1 MTATKEQPFVNSLGM
16 KFVPVPITGGRSV
29 LFCVWQTRV
38 QDFRAF
44 ATDRIGNSNWDYQ
57 KGPEPM
63 MLMLKGNGWSTRG
76 RDYGW
81 QKCGFEQTDT
91 HPVVCVSWMDAKAFC
106 AWLTKKERLP
116 DGWSYRLPT
125 DAEWSTAVG
134 LHETITGTPKDKDS
148 QIFGVYPWGTQWPP
162 PDGAGNYGGVEERTA
177 DMPQNAP
184 VIDGYR
190 DKFPRTSP
198 VGSFSANQYGLYDM
212 GGNVKEHCEDLSE
225 GKSDHHVCRG
235 ASWHETSPRELLSSN
250 RKYTDPDHRG
260 SDYGFRCVLA
270 PASSTPPAVK

>member
-1 MTATKEQPFVNSLGM
+1 
-16 KFVPVPITGGRSV
+16 
-29 LFCVWQTRV
+29 
-38 QDFRAF
+38 
-44 ATDRIGNSNWDYQ
+44 
-57 KGPEPM
+57 
-63 MLMLKGNGWSTRG
+63 
-76 RDYGW
+76 
-81 QKCGFEQTDT
+81 
-91 HPVVCVSWMDAKAFC
+91 
-106 AWLTKKERLP
+106 
-116 DGWSYRLPT
+116 
-125 DAEWSTAVG
+125 
-134 LHETITGTPKDKDS
+134 
-148 QIFGVYPWGTQWPP
+148 
-162 PDGAGNYGGVEERTA
+162 
-177 DMPQNAP
+177 MPQNAP

-270 PASSTPPAVK
+270 PAPSTPPAVK